1 MAKIEGAG
9 GTSGGIRTFF
19 IGLIMTITG
28 GFLFMN
34 HVKVGTRFRW
44 GFFGRYHWGPLNSW
58 GIILIP
64 LLFGIGFL
72 FFNAKSIIGWVL
84 TGAGALIIFLS
95 IITSLNFHFPE
106 TSLFNLIIMLV
117 LLVGGIGLILR
128 SLKAVR

>member
-1 MAKIEGAG
+1 MAKLEGAG
-9 GTSGGIRTFF
+9 GSSGGILSFF
-19 IGLIMTITG
+19 VGLVMTIAG

-34 HVKVGTRFRW
+34 HVRVGTRHLW
-44 GFFGRYHWGPLNSW
+44 FFGRYNWGPFNSW

-72 FFNAKSIIGWVL
+72 FFNAKSIIGWIL

-95 IITSLNFHFPE
+95 IITSINFRFPQ

-117 LLVGGIGLILR
+117 LLVGGIGVMLR
-128 SLKAVR
+128 SLKALN